1 MPYQKCFRRD
11 SQFIL
16 QILIR
21 LVLFGTNLFV
31 TMALNPV
38 AYNVNLIDSIIMKEA
53 ELIASMKA
61 LAPLLEANA
70 AESERLRKPVDSVM
84 KAIEDTQAYRYF
96 VPKKYGGFEF
106 SLVGFMD
113 IGVTLGGADISTAW
127 VTTFCMEHNWLI
139 GLFNKEAQERIF
151 GSQPYIIAPGA
162 LAPRGKATAVDGG
175 YRLTGR
181 WEWGTGVMHA
191 DWVLVGALTAHTG
204 PPEMCMYAL
213 PIADVRIKDTWHMS
227 GMVGT
232 GSNDIIVE
240 DAFVPACLRQ
250 NLSDMRAGGSPGA
263 EYHQTSTFRMPML
276 PVLGLTAA
284 APAVG
289 CAKRTV
295 ERFRERLQER
305 TVYGTQDK
313 QSEKALAQSR
323 LAHLTV
329 RVKTLETT
337 LKQIAQ
343 DVTLW
348 GESGDVCPDSERAE
362 LRVRIGHVV
371 REARNIVREVVEV
384 SGAHAHN
391 LANPFGRALR
401 DLETLSCHTVFD
413 LDIATESYGRLLLG
427 LPSNTPL

>member
-1 MPYQKCFRRD
+1 
-11 SQFIL
+11 
-16 QILIR
+16 
-21 LVLFGTNLFV
+21 
-31 TMALNPV
+31 
-38 AYNVNLIDSIIMKEA
+38 MKEA
-53 ELIASMKA
+53 ELIESMIS
-61 LAPLLEANA
+61 LAPLLEEHA
-70 AESERLRKPVDSVM
+70 AESERQRKPVDCVM
-84 KAIEDTQAYRYF
+84 KAIEDSQAYRYF
-96 VPKKYGGFEF
+96 VPKKYGGYEF
-106 SLVGFMD
+106 SLEGFMD
-113 IGVTLGGADISTAW
+113 IGVALGGADISTAW

-139 GLFNKEAQERIF
+139 GLYSKEAQDLIF
-151 GSQPYIIAPGA
+151 GAQPYIIAPGA
-162 LAPRGKATAVDGG
+162 LAPRGKATPVEGG
-175 YRLTGR
+175 YRLSGH

-191 DWVLVGALTAHTG
+191 DWVLVGALTEHDG
-204 PPEMCMYAL
+204 PPELCMYAL
-213 PIADVRIKDTWHMS
+213 PISDAKVVDTWQMS

-232 GSNDIIVE
+232 GSNDIVIE

-250 NLSDMRAGGSPGA
+250 NLTKMRAGDSPGA
-263 EYHQTSTFRMPML
+263 QYHQTATFRMPML

-295 ERFRERLQER
+295 ERFRDRLQER

-313 QSEKALAQSR
+313 QSERALAQSR

-329 RVKTLETT
+329 RASTLETT
-337 LKQIAQ
+337 LKQIAR
-343 DVTLW
+343 DVTGW
-348 GESGDVCPDSERAE
+348 GESGKECPDDQRAE

-391 LANPFGRALR
+391 LSNPFGRALR